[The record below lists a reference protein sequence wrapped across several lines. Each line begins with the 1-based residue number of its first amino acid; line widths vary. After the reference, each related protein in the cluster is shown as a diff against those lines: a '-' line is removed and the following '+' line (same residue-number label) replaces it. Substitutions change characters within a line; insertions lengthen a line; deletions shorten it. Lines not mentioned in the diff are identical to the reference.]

1 MLLCIVLLMLRGGNV
16 ALSKKKPKLN
26 LGDVD
31 YILNVSCHN
40 DKEVQV
46 SRCHQIHCL
55 YVHISSIIDTA
66 WYKSLQC
73 CSSYNI

>member
-46 SRCHQIHCL
+46 RAVIKFIAFMLYHQSSIQLGISRCS
-55 YVHISSIIDTA
+55 VAVPII
-66 WYKSLQC
+66 YR
-73 CSSYNI
+73 

>member
-46 SRCHQIHCL
+46 SR
-55 YVHISSIIDTA
+55 VSSNSLPLCAYIINHR
-66 WYKSLQC
+66 YSLV
-73 CSSYNI
+73 